1 MANLSNT
8 GEANQAAFGQL
19 GSCFCNTTTTQDLTC
34 PSGYAFVAIT
44 CLEDT
49 TFRDL
54 QAVNNKQIF
63 GSDGVDNDFDATGDR
78 VTSSDVFPKGITI
91 YGKWDTVDIASGS
104 IIAYY
109 GPA

>member
-8 GEANQAAFGQL
+8 SEANQAAFGQH
-19 GSCFCNTTTTQDLTC
+19 GSCFCNTTTAQDLTC
-34 PSGYAFVAIT
+34 PDGYAFVAIT

-49 TFRDL
+49 TFSQL
-54 QAVNNKQIF
+54 EAVDNTKIF
-63 GSDGVDNDFDATGDR
+63 GSDGTDNDFDATGDR
-78 VTSSDVFPKGITI
+78 VTSSDTFPKGITI